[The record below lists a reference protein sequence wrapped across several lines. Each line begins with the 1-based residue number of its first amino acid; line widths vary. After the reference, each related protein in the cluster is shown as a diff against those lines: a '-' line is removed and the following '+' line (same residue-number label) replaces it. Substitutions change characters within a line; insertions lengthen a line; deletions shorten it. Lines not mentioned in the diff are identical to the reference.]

1 MISLIHTSTRSLT
14 IFAMLL
20 TVVILKV
27 QVMFKAIH
35 SKLTYV
41 GGIIAKTWSVD
52 CASTFSTILRFAGL
66 SLVSMFGTPRGFLGI
81 PIRRFN
87 WSSSVLF
94 CP

>member
-1 MISLIHTSTRSLT
+1 MISLIHTSTRSVA

-41 GGIIAKTWSVD
+41 GGIIAKT
-52 CASTFSTILRFAGL
+52 
-66 SLVSMFGTPRGFLGI
+66 
-81 PIRRFN
+81 
-87 WSSSVLF
+87 
-94 CP
+94 